1 MRKTDFLKMKNQGE
15 KIIFLTA
22 YDYWTARILN
32 DSPVHG
38 LLVGDS
44 LSMVMHGESSTVK
57 ATMDQLV
64 MHTQAVVKGAPDRFV
79 VADLPFL
86 SYHGSMDQCLGNVD
100 RLMKAGAQA
109 VKLEGCIGHEKR
121 IEAIIN
127 GGVPVMGHLGLTPQ
141 SVHQLGGYKIQGRK
155 EDSAKKLLKEA
166 QILEELGCFS
176 VVLECVPSD
185 LGQEISETLSI
196 PTIGIGAG
204 PKTDGQIMVLQD
216 FMGAFDK
223 NAKFVR
229 PYMNI
234 QKLMKDAIS
243 NFAEDIHGGNFPG
256 KEESYE

>member
-1 MRKTDFLKMKNQGE
+1 MRKTDFLKMKTQGE

-64 MHTQAVVKGAPDRFV
+64 MHT
-79 VADLPFL
+79 
-86 SYHGSMDQCLGNVD
+86 
-100 RLMKAGAQA
+100 QA

-229 PYMNI
+229 SYMNI